1 MFFDSHAHLD
11 DERFDEDRD
20 EVIRGLPDKGIAY
33 VLNAGADMD
42 SSQKSI
48 DLAKSYDFI
57 YAAVGVHPHD
67 ADSLA
72 DAQLKA
78 LEQMAKEEKVK
89 AIGEIGLDYH
99 YDFSPREQQKEA
111 FALQLDLAFR
121 LNLPVIIHN
130 REAHKDT
137 LDILRAHRSILKGG
151 VMHSYSGS
159 WEMAK
164 ELMDLGFYISLAGI
178 VTFKNAKK
186 PVELA
191 EKLPMDRLLIET
203 DCPYL
208 TPHPFRGKRNDPGFV
223 RLVAEKIGQLRGMD
237 TDLVAQITKNNACS
251 LFRI

>member
-72 DAQLKA
+72 DTQLKA

>member
-151 VMHSYSGS
+151 GMHSYSGS

-191 EKLPMDRLLIET
+191 EKLPMDRLLIEP